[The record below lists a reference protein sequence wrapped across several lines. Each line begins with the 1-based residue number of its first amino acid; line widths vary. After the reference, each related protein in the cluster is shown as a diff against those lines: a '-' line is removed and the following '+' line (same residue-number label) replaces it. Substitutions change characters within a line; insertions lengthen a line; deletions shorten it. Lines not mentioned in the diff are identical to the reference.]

1 MDLREK
7 FKKEKGFGVMAI
19 RQDYA
24 GQRPYEDGFCDDY
37 VEWLESKVKN
47 QSISISQQREL
58 LIDFCEAYVQWKF
71 EYPEDPDDTESIV
84 DWYMEVKDN

>member
-7 FKKEKGFGVMAI
+7 FKKEKGYGVMAV
-19 RQDYA
+19 RQDYS

-47 QSISISQQREL
+47 LSISIVSQRREL
-58 LIDFCEAYVQWKF
+58 LLAFLNDAEERLNIVMLEPKDKTIDDF
-71 EYPEDPDDTESIV
+71 S
-84 DWYMEVKDN
+84 